1 MGTQLGV
8 MDVQQVAKL
17 RVFGVVTLLG
27 NLTLTAQDIA
37 STVNLKHQKEKLVM
51 MEIK

>member
-37 STVNLKHQKEKLVM
+37 STVNLKHPKEKLVM